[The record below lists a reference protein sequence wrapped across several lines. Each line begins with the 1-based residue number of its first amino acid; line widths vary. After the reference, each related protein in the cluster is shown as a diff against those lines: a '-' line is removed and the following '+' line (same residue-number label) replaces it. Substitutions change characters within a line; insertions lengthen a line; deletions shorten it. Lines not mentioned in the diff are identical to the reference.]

1 MLFWAHL
8 DLVGQGGHTLEGGK
22 GCRQDD
28 FSLNAMLYL
37 MSRTVLNCACGGFCF
52 PALLGM
58 CSNGFV

>member
-28 FSLNAMLYL
+28 FSLNVTL

-52 PALLGM
+52 PALLG
-58 CSNGFV
+58 GV